1 MNIKSTT
8 GFDGSNFTVFIPTGR
23 AINPVTQ
30 TNWEGTGITPDIEL
44 PQEQAL
50 KVAHIQ
56 ALKKVLESISDN
68 PTGARKMLQEEVQ
81 KAQAELNGNSGA
93 EVPSEPAV

>member
-23 AINPVTQ
+23 AINPITN
-30 TNWEGTGITPDIEL
+30 TNWEGTGVSPDIEV

-68 PTGARKMLQEEVQ
+68 PTGARKMLMEEAQ
-81 KAQAELNGNSGA
+81 KALGEL
-93 EVPSEPAV
+93 SEEQ